1 MNTRWVAAAVVA
13 GGAVA
18 AADMPWAQQAPAG
31 QPSIVQEEPAA
42 TSRPAKPPRGSR
54 VQQPQLPTSQLQPDL
69 DPADQLAP
77 SQIQQP
83 LPSAVP
89 APGQPA
95 RRPTK
100 ERAQADRPAPGARS
114 VACKGAFGK
123 DSSHLKLAIAFDSR
137 NIAFTEVDGG
147 PVGKVQ
153 ASVLFPNDAK
163 RRLEVW
169 WNNPASRT
177 DTYLIVINGQS
188 NWMAPKSV
196 RLGLPL
202 VALEK
207 LNKKPFKLKG
217 LKDNIATVSDWQG
230 GALASLPGGC
240 KIGVSMT
247 ADAKATD
254 DARKAASDNKEY
266 ESSDEAIRAV
276 KPTVSEI
283 IIGY

>member
-1 MNTRWVAAAVVA
+1 MAAGVAIALP
-13 GGAVA
+13 GTSS
-18 AADMPWAQQAPAG
+18 AQPAR
-31 QPSIVQEEPAA
+31 PSIVQEEPGA
-42 TSRPAKPPRGSR
+42 TGRPATTPRR
-54 VQQPQLPTSQLQPDL
+54 PRAQQPQLPTSQLQPDL
-69 DPADQLAP
+69 DAADQLAP

-83 LPSAVP
+83 LPPAVP
-89 APGQPA
+89 TPGKPATAPA
-95 RRPTK
+95 R
-100 ERAQADRPAPGARS
+100 ERAQADRPPPGARS
-114 VACKGAFGK
+114 VVCKGAFGK

-137 NIAFTEVDGG
+137 NITFTEVDGG
-147 PVGKVQ
+147 SVGKVQ
-153 ASVLFPNDAK
+153 ASVIYPSDTK

-188 NWMAPKSV
+188 TWVAPKGV

-217 LKDNIATVSDWQG
+217 LKDNIAAVSDWQG

-240 KIGVSMT
+240 KMGVSMV

-254 DARKAASDNKEY
+254 DARKAVSEDKEY
-266 ESSDEAIRAV
+266 ESSDEAVRAV